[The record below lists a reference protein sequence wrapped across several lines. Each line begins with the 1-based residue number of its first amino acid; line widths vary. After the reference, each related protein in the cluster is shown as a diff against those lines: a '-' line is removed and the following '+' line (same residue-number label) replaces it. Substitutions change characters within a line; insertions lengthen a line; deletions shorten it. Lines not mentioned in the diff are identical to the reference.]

1 MSENNPNASFPSAV
15 TSAARAI
22 DGAISRM
29 VQGVTT
35 VSWNPG
41 AEVERF
47 RVVREKTIGILGQLT
62 TEQSLWSP
70 RPGTWSIAQIAD
82 HLLLSEEM
90 YREQFRRL
98 IQMAKDGRGTT
109 IEISLKE
116 VNVAFAAVPREV
128 IPLLEFP
135 I

>member
-1 MSENNPNASFPSAV
+1 MIESKPDASFSSAV

-22 DGAISRM
+22 DGAISRV
-29 VQGVTT
+29 VQGVNS

-47 RVVREKTIGILGQLT
+47 EVVREKTLAILGQVSG
-62 TEQSLWSP
+62 EQALWI
-70 RPGTWSIAQIAD
+70 PGKGIWSIAQIAD

-98 IQMAKDGRGTT
+98 IQTAKEERG
-109 IEISLKE
+109 S
-116 VNVAFAAVPREV
+116 
-128 IPLLEFP
+128 
-135 I
+135 

>member
-1 MSENNPNASFPSAV
+1 MIENNPNASFPSAV

-29 VQGVTT
+29 VQGVNT

-47 RVVREKTIGILGQLT
+47 HVVREKTLSILGQLT
-62 TEQSLWSP
+62 AEQSLWSQ

-98 IQMAKDGRGTT
+98 IQMAK
-109 IEISLKE
+109 
-116 VNVAFAAVPREV
+116 A
-128 IPLLEFP
+128 
-135 I
+135 